1 MHSGYVSEDAE
12 QNSNMEKRLD
22 HRPLEMAK
30 ASSTKLGERSK
41 PSQG

>member
-12 QNSNMEKRLD
+12 QNSNMKRRLD
-22 HRPLEMAK
+22 HRPPEMSK

-41 PSQG
+41 HRQG